1 MSRHDEAVR
10 LRHMLDAAR
19 KAIALTSGRARTE
32 IEADEIA
39 QLALARLLEIVG
51 EASRRVSPGYQQAHP
66 EIPWAAMGGLRNRLV
81 HAYFDIDMDVLMDI
95 AQKDLPALVQQLEG
109 LLPPGTTP

>member
-1 MSRHDEAVR
+1 MSRLDETVR

-19 KAIALTSGRARTE
+19 KAVALTSGKTRTE

-51 EASRRVSPGYQQAHP
+51 EASSRVSLGYQQAHA
-66 EIPWAAMGGLRNRLV
+66 EIPWAAVGGLRNRLV

-95 AQKDLPALVQQLEG
+95 AQKDLPVLVEQLER
-109 LLPPGTTP
+109 LLLLGTTP

>member
-19 KAIALTSGRARTE
+19 KAVALTAGKSRTE
-32 IEADEIA
+32 IETDEIA

-51 EASRRVSPGYQQAHP
+51 EASRGVSAGYQQTHA
-66 EIPWAAMGGLRNRLV
+66 EIPWAAIGGLRNRLV
-81 HAYFDIDMDVLMDI
+81 HAYFDIDLGVLMDI
-95 AQKDLPALVQQLEG
+95 AQKDLPALVGQLER
-109 LLPPGTTP
+109 LLTLGTSP